1 MNLSEVLN
9 PAQAEAAAHID
20 GPLLVLAG
28 AGSGK
33 TRVLIYRM
41 AYLIKQAGIDPYQI
55 LAVTFTNKA
64 AKEMKGRIEE
74 LLGPGLAPEWVG
86 TFHSLSSRIL
96 RREAETLGFRRD
108 FVIYDSDDQLV
119 LVKKIMKELNISEK
133 QFAPQAVRSY
143 ISGAKDQLIGAEEYA
158 DQGNN
163 FFEQQVA
170 RVYTTYQTALERSN
184 AMDFDDLIMR
194 LAVGYAEVPS
204 MLARYQERFQ
214 YIMVDEYQ
222 DTNHAQYEWI
232 NRLAMKYRNLCVV
245 GDDDQSIYAWRGA
258 NIRNILDF
266 EKDYP
271 ESRIVR
277 LEQNY
282 RSTRLILNVSNAV
295 IKNNKGRKGKELWT
309 ENPPGEKIV
318 LTETIDE
325 RDEARWIARKIRD
338 TRAEAD
344 RPLRDFTLLYRTN
357 AQSRALEDELRRANM
372 PYVIVGGLRFYE
384 RKEVKDVLAYLKVI
398 ANPRDS
404 ISFRRMINTPPRG
417 LGNVSVERI
426 ERFALSEGLDFLE
439 AINRAGEAG
448 LTPTATRSARTIG
461 RFLAD
466 LHARIDELSGGE
478 IARRV
483 VEGTGY
489 LRDLEMEAAK
499 NIEAETR
506 AQNVKEL
513 LAAIDEATEQKP
525 GEESVTGLRAFL
537 EEVALVADID
547 RWDGSVDR
555 ITLMTLHNAK
565 GLEFPIV
572 FITGMEDGLFP
583 ISRAMESPTDLEE
596 ERRLFYVGITR
607 AEEYLYLTHANLRRR
622 YGGVMPC
629 LRSRFVDEM
638 PEEYIDQESTARQP
652 TPSGSG
658 SETPQ
663 QEPCASPF
671 DSAPESP
678 QMVQTPKG
686 KVRIS
691 RGQRVK
697 HPIWGEGRIL
707 QVDGSGDNMRATIR
721 FSSATKKVM
730 LKYAALEMI

>member
-1 MNLSEVLN
+1 
-9 PAQAEAAAHID
+9 
-20 GPLLVLAG
+20 
-28 AGSGK
+28 
-33 TRVLIYRM
+33 
-41 AYLIKQAGIDPYQI
+41 
-55 LAVTFTNKA
+55 
-64 AKEMKGRIEE
+64 
-74 LLGPGLAPEWVG
+74 
-86 TFHSLSSRIL
+86 
-96 RREAETLGFRRD
+96 
-108 FVIYDSDDQLV
+108 
-119 LVKKIMKELNISEK
+119 
-133 QFAPQAVRSY
+133 
-143 ISGAKDQLIGAEEYA
+143 
-158 DQGNN
+158 
-163 FFEQQVA
+163 
-170 RVYTTYQTALERSN
+170 
-184 AMDFDDLIMR
+184 
-194 LAVGYAEVPS
+194 
-204 MLARYQERFQ
+204 
-214 YIMVDEYQ
+214 
-222 DTNHAQYEWI
+222 
-232 NRLAMKYRNLCVV
+232 
-245 GDDDQSIYAWRGA
+245 
-258 NIRNILDF
+258 
-266 EKDYP
+266 
-271 ESRIVR
+271 
-277 LEQNY
+277 
-282 RSTRLILNVSNAV
+282 
-295 IKNNKGRKGKELWT
+295 
-309 ENPPGEKIV
+309 
-318 LTETIDE
+318 
-325 RDEARWIARKIRD
+325 
-338 TRAEAD
+338 
-344 RPLRDFTLLYRTN
+344 
-357 AQSRALEDELRRANM
+357 M

-483 VEGTGY
+483 VESTGY

-525 GEESVTGLRAFL
+525 GEESGTGLRVFL

-622 YGGVMPC
+622 YGGAMPC
-629 LRSRFVDEM
+629 LRSRFVDEV
-638 PEEYIDQESTARQP
+638 PEEYIDQESTVRRLP
-652 TPSGSG
+652 TSWSG

-671 DSAPESP
+671 GSAPESS

-707 QVDGSGDNMRATIR
+707 QVGGSGDNMRATIQ

>member
-41 AYLIKQAGIDPYQI
+41 AHLIKQAGIDPYQI

-170 RVYTTYQTALERSN
+170 RVYTIYQTALERSN

-214 YIMVDEYQ
+214 YILVDEYQ

-258 NIRNILDF
+258 DIRNILDF

-295 IKNNKGRKGKELWT
+295 IKNNKGVGSPGKFAMPGRKSTG
-309 ENPPGEKIV
+309 PC
-318 LTETIDE
+318 
-325 RDEARWIARKIRD
+325 
-338 TRAEAD
+338 
-344 RPLRDFTLLYRTN
+344 
-357 AQSRALEDELRRANM
+357 
-372 PYVIVGGLRFYE
+372 
-384 RKEVKDVLAYLKVI
+384 
-398 ANPRDS
+398 
-404 ISFRRMINTPPRG
+404 
-417 LGNVSVERI
+417 
-426 ERFALSEGLDFLE
+426 
-439 AINRAGEAG
+439 
-448 LTPTATRSARTIG
+448 
-461 RFLAD
+461 
-466 LHARIDELSGGE
+466 
-478 IARRV
+478 
-483 VEGTGY
+483 GT
-489 LRDLEMEAAK
+489 
-499 NIEAETR
+499 
-506 AQNVKEL
+506 
-513 LAAIDEATEQKP
+513 
-525 GEESVTGLRAFL
+525 S
-537 EEVALVADID
+537 
-547 RWDGSVDR
+547 
-555 ITLMTLHNAK
+555 H
-565 GLEFPIV
+565 
-572 FITGMEDGLFP
+572 
-583 ISRAMESPTDLEE
+583 
-596 ERRLFYVGITR
+596 
-607 AEEYLYLTHANLRRR
+607 
-622 YGGVMPC
+622 C
-629 LRSRFVDEM
+629 
-638 PEEYIDQESTARQP
+638 STARM
-652 TPSGSG
+652 PS
-658 SETPQ
+658 P
-663 QEPCASPF
+663 
-671 DSAPESP
+671 APWR
-678 QMVQTPKG
+678 MNCG
-686 KVRIS
+686 GLICR
-691 RGQRVK
+691 
-697 HPIWGEGRIL
+697 
-707 QVDGSGDNMRATIR
+707 M
-721 FSSATKKVM
+721 
-730 LKYAALEMI
+730 